1 MKRQIV
7 IAGGGL
13 AGLSL
18 GIALRRRGLDVVLH
32 EAGNYPRHRVC
43 GEFISGVSDAVL
55 DELGISAHLA
65 DAERLESASWSDG
78 AGRLAEMKVSARGIS
93 RWRLDQRLATD
104 FVQSGGTLKLASRV
118 EGGPGIVRAAGRRR
132 RTDSRWVG
140 LKVHASGLAMAS
152 DLEMFAGTNG
162 YVGLARIEGGRVNV
176 CGLFRADERGGGK
189 SVDLLLSTL
198 ARGGL
203 LPLAERLRRADLDA
217 TSFCSVAGFRTGS
230 QHAEDFAIGD
240 AAQMIPPFTG
250 NGMSMAFES
259 AALAIEPLVAYAS
272 GQMSWDAAARA
283 CAERQQKRFRRR
295 MLVACGLDG
304 FLTTRWGSRVA
315 SACARSG
322 VLPYHQL
329 LALVR

>member
-1 MKRQIV
+1 MKRPIV

-18 GIALRRRGLDVVLH
+18 GIALRRREIPVVLH
-32 EAGNYPRHRVC
+32 EAGSYPRHRVC
-43 GEFISGVSDAVL
+43 GEYISGVSDAVL
-55 DELGISAHLA
+55 DELGIRVHLS
-65 DAERLESASWSDG
+65 DAERLETARWSDG
-78 AGRLAEMKVSARGIS
+78 AGLLSEMTVSARGIS

-104 FVQSGGTLKLASRV
+104 FVQSGGELKLASRV
-118 EGGPGIVRAAGRRR
+118 DGGTGIVSAAGRRR
-132 RTDSRWVG
+132 RASRWVG
-140 LKVHASGLAMAS
+140 LKVHVNGLAMAS
-152 DLEMFAGTNG
+152 DLEMFAGSNG
-162 YVGLARIEGGRVNV
+162 YVGLARIEDGKVNV

-203 LPLAERLRRADLDA
+203 LLLAERLRRADLDA
-217 TSFCSVAGFRTGS
+217 ASFCSVAGFEPGTQG
-230 QHAEDFAIGD
+230 AADFAIGD

-259 AALAIEPLVAYAS
+259 AALAIEPLVEFAS
-272 GQMSWDAAARA
+272 DRISWDEAALA
-283 CAERQQKRFRRR
+283 CSHRQKKRFRRR
-295 MLVACGLDG
+295 MWIACGLHG

-315 SACARSG
+315 SACARG
-322 VLPYHQL
+322 GLLPYHQL